1 MMSRRSGTPPTLQLA
16 DGDVDG
22 AFARLV
28 ETVRRTAGDDRT
40 AAREHLVELFS
51 LFPPDDPQ
59 VIKARRAL
67 AAALY

>member
-1 MMSRRSGTPPTLQLA
+1 MSS
-16 DGDVDG
+16 G

-28 ETVRRTAGDDRT
+28 ATVRRTAGDDRT

-51 LFPPDDPQ
+51 LFPPDDEQ